1 MVIDIFN
8 ENLIF
13 IIATM
18 AILIIFLIFLV
29 WRIERRLKR
38 LLGGEKVNI
47 ERSLT
52 QSHEKIKDLE
62 GFRNNTENHLSNLEK
77 RLRRSIRAIKTV
89 RFNPFK
95 GTGGGGNQSF
105 SSAFIDEE
113 GSGVVMTGLYHRE
126 RISVFAKPLKN
137 FNSDFELSE
146 EEKRALDGAHLDIKE
161 I

>member
-1 MVIDIFN
+1 MAIDFIS

-13 IIATM
+13 IIVTTAV
-18 AILIIFLIFLV
+18 LVIFLIFWLL
-29 WRIERRLKR
+29 RIERRLKR
-38 LLGGEKVNI
+38 LLGGEKINI
-47 ERSLT
+47 ENAIT
-52 QSHEKIKDLE
+52 QNHKKIKDLE
-62 GFRNNTENHLSNLEK
+62 NFRNNTENLLNNLEK
-77 RLRRSIRAIKTV
+77 RLKRGVRAIKTV

-137 FNSDFELSE
+137 FNSEFELSE
-146 EEKRALDGAHLDIKE
+146 EERMALDGARVDIKE